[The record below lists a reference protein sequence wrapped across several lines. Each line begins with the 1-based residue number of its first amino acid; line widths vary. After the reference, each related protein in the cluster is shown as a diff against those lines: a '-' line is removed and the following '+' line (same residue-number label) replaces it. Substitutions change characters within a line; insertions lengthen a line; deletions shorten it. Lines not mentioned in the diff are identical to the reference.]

1 MSFLFRL
8 PRHRWLHTCVIG
20 LSYGALL
27 SPLWAAKAIAQSAL
41 PACPPPVTGEYLLLV
56 RGKTESDRAQIAAIL
71 PAENPVLVCTYLN
84 ESLVRAGGFT
94 SLETA
99 NAWATYMTTEAGFE
113 SFVSRP
119 SETQA
124 AIATTNPTAPNPTA
138 PATPV
143 ATTTAARSSASGT
156 ISYQPR
162 RLSEGYAV
170 LVDYG
175 DRPDVATAVGRVVT
189 PVGLAVY
196 QQRAY
201 LLADYTADA
210 AGAATTLQKLS
221 DAQLAP
227 ILVDA
232 QRVVRIS
239 NEVAR

>member
-1 MSFLFRL
+1 MSFLFRSA
-8 PRHRWLHTCVIG
+8 RRQWGHTCVIG
-20 LSYGALL
+20 LSCGAALF
-27 SPLWAAKAIAQSAL
+27 SPLWGTNAIAQSVL
-41 PACPPPVTGEYLLLV
+41 PACPPPVNGEYLLLV
-56 RGKTESDRAQIAAIL
+56 RGETESDRAQIAAAL

-84 ESLVRAGGFT
+84 EPLVRAGGFT

-113 SFVSRP
+113 SFVSKP
-119 SETQA
+119 SDTQT
-124 AIATTNPTAPNPTA
+124 AIATTNNPA
-138 PATPV
+138 APV
-143 ATTTAARSSASGT
+143 AATTSARSSASGA

-162 RLSEGYAV
+162 RLSDGYAV

-175 DRPDVATAVGRVVT
+175 DRPDVATAVGQVVT

-232 QRVVRIS
+232 QQVVRIS
-239 NEVAR
+239 TEVAR

>member
-1 MSFLFRL
+1 MSFLFRSAC
-8 PRHRWLHTCVIG
+8 HRWVHTCAIS
-20 LSYGALL
+20 LSCGALL
-27 SPLWAAKAIAQSAL
+27 SPLWAAKAIAQSTL

-94 SLETA
+94 SLEAA

-119 SETQA
+119 SDTQT
-124 AIATTNPTAPNPTA
+124 AIATANPTA
-138 PATPV
+138 PATPA

-156 ISYQPR
+156 INYQPR
-162 RLSEGYAV
+162 RLSDGYAV

-232 QRVVRIS
+232 QQVVRIS
-239 NEVAR
+239 TEVER

>member
-1 MSFLFRL
+1 M
-8 PRHRWLHTCVIG
+8 HTCVIG

-27 SPLWAAKAIAQSAL
+27 SPLWTAKAIAQSAL
-41 PACPPPVTGEYLLLV
+41 PTCPPPVTGEYLLLV

-113 SFVSRP
+113 SFVSKP
-119 SETQA
+119 SDTQT
-124 AIATTNPTAPNPTA
+124 AITTTNPTA

-143 ATTTAARSSASGT
+143 ATTAARSSASGST

-162 RLSEGYAV
+162 RLSDGYAV

-189 PVGLAVY
+189 TVGLAVY

-210 AGAATTLQKLS
+210 AGAATTLQKLR

-232 QRVVRIS
+232 QQVVRIS
-239 NEVAR
+239 TEVAR

>member
-1 MSFLFRL
+1 MSFLFRSAC
-8 PRHRWLHTCVIG
+8 HRWAHKCAIG
-20 LSYGALL
+20 FSCGALW
-27 SPLWAAKAIAQSAL
+27 SPLWVTQAIAQSTL
-41 PACPPPVTGEYLLLV
+41 PVCPPPVTGEYLLLI
-56 RGKTESDRAQIAAIL
+56 RGRTELDRAQIAAIL

-113 SFVSRP
+113 SFVSRA
-119 SETQA
+119 SDTQTA
-124 AIATTNPTAPNPTA
+124 MATPNPAA

-143 ATTTAARSSASGT
+143 ATTAARSSDSGT

-162 RLSEGYAV
+162 RLNAGYAV

-175 DRPDVATAVGRVVT
+175 DRPDIAAIVGQVVT

-210 AGAATTLQKLS
+210 AGATTTLQKLS

-232 QRVVRIS
+232 QQVVRIS
-239 NEVAR
+239 TEVAR